1 MEAIPECVKLVSQ
14 EGIILYI
21 NKTGLSYIDAIRM
34 DEAIGK
40 VVFDLIAPEYRTLW
54 LDMNRRV
61 CAGDTLEWEYEVVGL
76 KGTRRYLQTRAIPHI
91 MADGSHAQLA
101 ITKDITE
108 TRVASQIVAENKK
121 RLEVSEARFRTLAD
135 KIQNLAW
142 MADADGN
149 MYWYNDRWFE
159 YTGTTMEDMKGW
171 GWKKLHHPDHLQKVI
186 DFIKVAWT
194 KNKPFEITHMLRGK
208 DGNYRWFLSQG
219 TPILDTAGNIIEW
232 MGTLTDVDE
241 QQQSLVLLENKVAER
256 TEQLNQAN
264 MALLRSNNELQ
275 QFAHV
280 ASHDLKE
287 PVRKIGIFTNLLQE
301 QLKRGNTDKAVAYSE
316 KIEHAATRM
325 AALIEGILQYASV
338 DGQQQE
344 SMHADLNQIM
354 QYVQTD
360 LELAIQQ
367 KEAKIIFKD
376 VMPVVKGMPVLL
388 QQLFYNIINNALKF
402 SRPDIPPQIE
412 ISAGILHEQEV
423 IVNGLNPKLQYVAIC
438 IRDNGIGFD
447 QSNAQNI
454 FRTYYRLNSKD
465 QYEGTGLGLSLCRKI
480 VERHGGTIEAEG
492 IAGEGALF
500 KIVLPVK

>member
-1 MEAIPECVKLVSQ
+1 MDAIPECIKLVSP

-21 NKTGLSYIDAIRM
+21 NKTGLSYIDASHA
-34 DEAIGK
+34 DEAVGK

-54 LDMNRRV
+54 IDMNRRV
-61 CAGDTLEWEYEVVGL
+61 CAGDAQEWEYEVVGL
-76 KGTRRYLQTRAIPHI
+76 KGRRRYLQTRAVPHI
-91 MADGSHAQLA
+91 MPDGIQVQLA

-108 TRVASQIVAENKK
+108 SMMAAQMAAENKK
-121 RLEVSEARFRTLAD
+121 RLEASEARFRTLAD

-142 MADADGN
+142 MADAEGN
-149 MYWYNDRWFE
+149 MYWYNSRWFE
-159 YTGTTMEDMKGW
+159 YTGTTLEEMKGW
-171 GWKKLHHPDHLQKVI
+171 GWEKLHHPDDLQKVL

-194 KNKPFEITHMLRGK
+194 TNKPFEITHMLRGK
-208 DGNYRWFLSQG
+208 DGKYHWFLSQG
-219 TPILDTAGNIIEW
+219 TPISDAGGNITEW
-232 MGTLTDVDE
+232 MGTLTDIDE
-241 QQQSLVLLENKVAER
+241 QQQSLALLESKVEER
-256 TEQLNQAN
+256 TAQLNQAN
-264 MALLRSNNELQ
+264 VALLRSNDELQ

-287 PVRKIGIFTNLLQE
+287 PVRKIGLFTNLLQE
-301 QLKRGNTDKAVAYSE
+301 QLRRGNTEKAVAYSE
-316 KIEHAATRM
+316 KIEHASRRM

-338 DGQQQE
+338 DGQKQE
-344 SMHADLNQIM
+344 RILVDLTHVMH
-354 QYVQTD
+354 YVQTD

-367 KEAKIIFKD
+367 KDAKIIFKEP
-376 VMPVVKGMPVLL
+376 MPVIKGMPVLL
-388 QQLFYNIINNALKF
+388 QQLFYNIINNSLKF
-402 SRPDIPPQIE
+402 SRANVPPQIE
-412 ISAGILHEQEV
+412 ISVGTLHEQEV
-423 IVNGLNPKLQYVAIC
+423 IINGLDPKRQYVVIG

-500 KIVLPVK
+500 KIVLPVN